1 MTSIQN
7 RSILSKGSLAV
18 SLAAIICGCGSNFN
32 SIYRNEAL
40 TNERNSGRGFFIDA
54 NQRVIFTSPGVH
66 PSANMDSRVI
76 VCAEPSPDV
85 IKAISSQLATAAQA
99 SYQGAQG
106 SAELQHQ
113 YAEAVTALGQRTAGI
128 QLLRDAYYRLCE
140 ARMNGFITNG
150 TYPVALNRLDDAM
163 VALLAIEHLTSPNA
177 SGPVPS
183 VTAPTLAALHA
194 LIQSGGGGTPGGSAS
209 TTDVRFGVNAATA
222 APVKSIT
229 SIYQFKNL
237 DETCLALAGTTLQ
250 AKFQVLENPDPNLKW
265 ETKAYI
271 LSQIE
276 DEKTVH
282 LWRYCNQIFDEFFL
296 ANSHILTDA
305 PLSADK
311 GSLVLPPTALVP
323 GTKSAP

>member
-1 MTSIQN
+1 MQN
-7 RSILSKGSLAV
+7 RSIFSKGILAV

-54 NQRVIFTSPGVH
+54 NQRVIFTSPVVH
-66 PSANMDSRVI
+66 PSANMDSSVI

-113 YAEAVTALGQRTAGI
+113 YAEAVTALGQRTASI

-140 ARMNGFITNG
+140 ARMDGFITNG

-177 SGPVPS
+177 SGPIPTIS
-183 VTAPTLAALHA
+183 APQLAAVKSL
-194 LIQSGGGGTPGGSAS
+194 LQSGATGDNANTPPATTPNTNPPS
-209 TTDVRFGVNAATA
+209 TARPLQARPLRVRPLQAR
-222 APVKSIT
+222 
-229 SIYQFKNL
+229 
-237 DETCLALAGTTLQ
+237 TLQ
-250 AKFQVLENPDPNLKW
+250 VRPHQLRTLQPRTLQLRTLQLRMIRW
-265 ETKAYI
+265 
-271 LSQIE
+271 
-276 DEKTVH
+276 
-282 LWRYCNQIFDEFFL
+282 
-296 ANSHILTDA
+296 
-305 PLSADK
+305 
-311 GSLVLPPTALVP
+311 
-323 GTKSAP
+323 